1 MHKCIFGSLVY
12 MNVSRVSKSINAT
25 LFPVLLQKANHVVKK
40 QEGDS
45 LKIYEYEGQ
54 ESYKGSFE
62 DICGLLHEDN
72 DFAFLDDLDLKFK
85 TLAEICSGSTI
96 EAEIST
102 TVPVTSKPVLSATH
116 KDVTMQG
123 TASHL
128 QSQEKANSSTIIH
141 TAGAQ
146 QTSSM
151 SSTGVYVQDKVVVPN
166 QTLLVQQPTL
176 YYTPATNIYVMEAQP
191 TLLVTPGPVLEL
203 QENQFIEE
211 KKGSGASAKHET
223 QHYQSVVF
231 VEKQPTKGY
240 LQTQGAMQMGNTG
253 IMQSMEAQGVK
264 QALHPS
270 AQMFNTEIMQSTE
283 VHEVRREVHPARRV
297 MAGAARE
304 TEVYASLDM
313 RVPQSL

>member
-1 MHKCIFGSLVY
+1 

-72 DFAFLDDLDLKFK
+72 DFTFLDDLDLKFK

-102 TVPVTSKPVLSATH
+102 TVPVTSKPVLSTTH
-116 KDVTMQG
+116 KDVTIQG

-151 SSTGVYVQDKVVVPN
+151 SSTGVYVQDQVVVPN
-166 QTLLVQQPTL
+166 QTLFVQQPTL
-176 YYTPATNIYVMEAQP
+176 YYAPATPVYMMEAQP
-191 TLLVTPGPVLEL
+191 TLLVTPGPVLGL
-203 QENQFIEE
+203 QENWFIEE

-223 QHYQSVVF
+223 QHYQSVVLAK
-231 VEKQPTKGY
+231 KQPPKGS
-240 LQTQGAMQMGNTG
+240 LQTQGVMQMGNTG
-253 IMQSMEAQGVK
+253 IMQSTEAQGVK

-283 VHEVRREVHPARRV
+283 VHGVRREVHPARRV